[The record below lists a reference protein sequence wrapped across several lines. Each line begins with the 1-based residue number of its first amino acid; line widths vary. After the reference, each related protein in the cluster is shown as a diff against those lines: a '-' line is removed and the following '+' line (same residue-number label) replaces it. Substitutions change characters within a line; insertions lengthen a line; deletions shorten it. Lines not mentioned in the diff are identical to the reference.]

1 LFNKDKV
8 YWDSKYIN
16 EILKMSIKTDKTH
29 LPPWMKVP
37 LPHGVDYA
45 RVKNAIEDKKLNTI
59 CSSGNCPNKGEC
71 WSAGTAT
78 FMILGE
84 KCTRNCRFCY
94 VKTLMPDP
102 VDWDEP
108 RRVAETIKILAL
120 KHCVITSVA
129 RDDLE
134 DQGASFWAMTIK
146 TIKQANPGITMEV
159 LIPDFGNNKDLLNLV
174 INEKP
179 EVISHN
185 VETVE
190 RLSPKIRSMATYE
203 KSLKVLN
210 HISLSGIIT
219 KSGLMVGIG
228 ETEEEVFKTMDDLL
242 VAGVKVLTIG
252 QYLPPSE
259 RHTLLVE
266 YVIPEVFE
274 HYKRTGLV
282 KGFRFVESGPLVRS
296 SYHAERHVHI

>member
-1 LFNKDKV
+1 
-8 YWDSKYIN
+8 
-16 EILKMSIKTDKTH
+16 MSIKTDKTH

-45 RVKNAIEDKKLNTI
+45 RVKNAIEDNKLNTI

-159 LIPDFGNNKDLLNLV
+159 LIPDFSNNKDLLNLI

-190 RLSPKIRSMATYE
+190 RLSPKIRSMATYD

-210 HISLSGIIT
+210 YISLSGIIT
-219 KSGLMVGIG
+219 KSGLMVGLG
-228 ETEEEVFKTMDDLL
+228 ETEEEVFKSMDDLL
-242 VAGVKVLTIG
+242 KAGVKVLTIG

-266 YVIPEVFE
+266 YIKPEVFE
-274 HYKRTGLV
+274 HYKQTGLV
-282 KGFRFVESGPLVRS
+282 KGFRYVESGPLVRS

>member
-1 LFNKDKV
+1 
-8 YWDSKYIN
+8 
-16 EILKMSIKTDKTH
+16 MSIKTDKTH

-45 RVKNAIEDKKLNTI
+45 RVKNTIEDKKLNTI

-108 RRVAETIKILAL
+108 RRVAESIKILAL

-134 DQGASFWAMTIK
+134 DQGASFWAITIK
-146 TIKQANPGITMEV
+146 TIKKANPGITMEV
-159 LIPDFGNNKDLLNLV
+159 LIPDFSNNKDLLKLV

-190 RLSPKIRSMATYE
+190 RISPKIRSMATYE
-203 KSLKVLN
+203 KSLKVLKY
-210 HISLSGIIT
+210 ISKSGIIT
-219 KSGLMVGIG
+219 KSGFMVGIG

-242 VAGVKVLTIG
+242 LAGVKVLTIG

-266 YVIPEVFE
+266 YIKPEVFE
-274 HYKRTGLV
+274 HYKRTGLA